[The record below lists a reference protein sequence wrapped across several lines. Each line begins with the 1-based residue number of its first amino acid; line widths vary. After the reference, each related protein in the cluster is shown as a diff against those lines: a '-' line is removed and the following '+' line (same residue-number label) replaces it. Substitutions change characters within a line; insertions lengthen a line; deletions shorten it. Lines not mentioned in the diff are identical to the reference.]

1 MRVAAVSEEKLQRVL
16 GALREWRSL
25 EARLGNL
32 EDSVINFA
40 RNAPL
45 LPTKGDC
52 EKGME
57 DTPRWRDVEKTN
69 LFSVLPFATFR
80 LLAFPGSLFRRASPL
95 RRLVFCLYH
104 VCFLFSEP

>member
-1 MRVAAVSEEKLQRVL
+1 MRMAAVSEGKLQRVL
-16 GALREWRSL
+16 GTPGEWKSP

-45 LPTKGDC
+45 PPTKGDC
-52 EKGME
+52 EKRME
-57 DTPRWRDVEKTN
+57 DPPRRRDVGKIN
-69 LFSVLPFATFR
+69 LSSTFATFR
-80 LLAFPGSLFRRASPL
+80 LLAFPGPVFRRASPL
-95 RRLVFCLYH
+95 RRLVFCLYQ